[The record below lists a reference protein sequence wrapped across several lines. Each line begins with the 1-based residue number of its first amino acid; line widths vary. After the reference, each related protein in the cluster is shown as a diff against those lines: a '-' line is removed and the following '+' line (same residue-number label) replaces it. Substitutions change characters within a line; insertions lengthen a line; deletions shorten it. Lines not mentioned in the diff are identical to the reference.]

1 MAPPSSLTLM
11 QDEGGGGGEVVVSTP
26 RKEEVLERA
35 TREEVQAES
44 SLQPVLRASMKRWR
58 SHQGAFNN
66 EERIRTGGE
75 EQHHQ
80 HRKECE
86 LSAPLTCHRMS
97 GQAPA
102 KWPLGRHSHRG
113 DDSSTGLP
121 GLGTDGS
128 GSPGPG

>member
-11 QDEGGGGGEVVVSTP
+11 QDEEGGGGEVVVSTP

-80 HRKECE
+80 HEEGMRVVSTAD
-86 LSAPLTCHRMS
+86 LSSNEWPSPSEVAP
-97 GQAPA
+97 GQA
-102 KWPLGRHSHRG
+102 
-113 DDSSTGLP
+113 
-121 GLGTDGS
+121 
-128 GSPGPG
+128 